1 MLSDDDKES
10 YTGKGVNIAMEV
22 REYEDT
28 LLNKEQ
34 MRHKMKRIQSKKKNW
49 YIWSQQNIIIMF
61 SW

>member
-10 YTGKGVNIAMEV
+10 NTGKGVNIAMEV

-34 MRHKMKRIQSKKKNW
+34 MRHKMKIIKSKKHKIGTYEVNK
-49 YIWSQQNIIIMF
+49 ISL
-61 SW
+61 